1 MIPKDKQLFKFS
13 AYGFLKN
20 LRFFDA
26 FIILFFRQQGISF
39 LQIGTLISI
48 REISIAIL
56 EIPTGI
62 IADSYGRR
70 SSMIFSFLSYIISF
84 LIFFFF
90 PKFSFYIVAMI
101 FFAMG
106 EAFRTGTHKAMILEY
121 LNIKNIKHLKVE
133 YYGFTRSW
141 SQKGSALAALIAG
154 GIVLFSGNYKYIFIG
169 SIVPYILALFLM
181 ISYPKELDGI
191 TKKDSHPNFLKAIWI
206 NLSNTTREFI
216 NVFKDPLL
224 RRSIINSSL
233 FDGLFKTVKDYIQP
247 IIKAFAISA
256 PFLIFMSEKR
266 DTVMISIVYFVLF
279 FLSSIASRNSEKFK
293 NKFDSLAGAIN
304 KSYILGILFVIA
316 SGLFYICGL
325 RLITII
331 CFILFYIFQNL
342 RRPMNVGYISGIIP
356 SGIMASGLSAESQ
369 LKTFFIAVLSPVTGY
384 LADTFGI
391 GVAIIILSFLT
402 LSAFPLIR
410 VRKLEGKL

>member
-39 LQIGTLISI
+39 LQIGTLVSI

-325 RLITII
+325 KLITII
-331 CFILFYIFQNL
+331 CFIIFYMFQNL

>member
-39 LQIGTLISI
+39 LQIGTLVSI

-154 GIVLFSGNYKYIFIG
+154 GNVLFSGNYKYIFIG

-216 NVFKDPLL
+216 PSVIKTVGFVRPLNPTYT
-224 RRSIINSSL
+224 RWVKV
-233 FDGLFKTVKDYIQP
+233 GLF
-247 IIKAFAISA
+247 F
-256 PFLIFMSEKR
+256 
-266 DTVMISIVYFVLF
+266 
-279 FLSSIASRNSEKFK
+279 
-293 NKFDSLAGAIN
+293 SL
-304 KSYILGILFVIA
+304 
-316 SGLFYICGL
+316 
-325 RLITII
+325 
-331 CFILFYIFQNL
+331 
-342 RRPMNVGYISGIIP
+342 
-356 SGIMASGLSAESQ
+356 
-369 LKTFFIAVLSPVTGY
+369 
-384 LADTFGI
+384 
-391 GVAIIILSFLT
+391 
-402 LSAFPLIR
+402 
-410 VRKLEGKL
+410 

>member
-48 REISIAIL
+48 REISIAVL

-70 SSMIFSFLSYIISF
+70 NSMIFSFLSYIISF

-90 PKFSFYIVAMI
+90 PKFSNYIIAMI
-101 FFAMG
+101 FFALG

-154 GIVLFSGNYKYIFIG
+154 GIVLFSGNYKYIFLC

-191 TKKDSHPNFLKAIWI
+191 TKKVSHPNFLKAVWM
-206 NLSNTTREFI
+206 NLSNTIREFM

-266 DTVMISIVYFVLF
+266 DTIIISIVYFVLF
-279 FLSSIASRNSEKFK
+279 LLSSFASGNSEKFK
-293 NKFDSLAGAIN
+293 NKFASLAGAIN
-304 KSYILGILFVIA
+304 KSYILGILFVII
-316 SGLFYICGL
+316 SGIFYICGL
-325 RLITII
+325 NLITII
-331 CFILFYIFQNL
+331 CFILFYMFQNL

-391 GVAIIILSFLT
+391 GIAIIILSFLT

-410 VRKLEGKL
+410 VR